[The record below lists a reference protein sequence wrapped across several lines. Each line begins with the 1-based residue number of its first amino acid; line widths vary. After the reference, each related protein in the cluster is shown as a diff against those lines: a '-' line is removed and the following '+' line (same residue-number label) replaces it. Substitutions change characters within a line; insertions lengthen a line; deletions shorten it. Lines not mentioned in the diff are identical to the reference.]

1 LGCKLIPEAMNLA
14 KEIIK
19 GNHRAIAKAISLV
32 ENDSKESPKII
43 KQIFPYTGKSTVIG
57 VTGAPGSGK
66 STLVNQLIS
75 AFRNDHKS
83 IGVIAIDPSSPF
95 SGGAVLGD
103 RIRMI
108 GHSTDPAV
116 FIRSM
121 ATRGYLGGVARATG
135 LAVFI
140 LEAAGLD
147 IILVETVGAG
157 QDEVEVVKL
166 ADLILVVL
174 TPGAGDDIQ
183 NLKAGIMEI
192 ADIFVLNKSDSP
204 ESESMDMQLKAMLM
218 LGIEEGKVPS
228 VVKTIA
234 TTGTGIKYLKKEI
247 TGYIST
253 EKLLLKDS
261 RRKKLISRTLKDLV
275 NTILFQKPL
284 ASFPNKMFEEYI
296 EKIHKR
302 ELDPYTAA
310 EKIVENMGRKV
321 HE

>member
-1 LGCKLIPEAMNLA
+1 MNLA
-14 KEIIK
+14 EEIIK
-19 GNHRAIAKAISLV
+19 GNHRAVAKAISLV
-32 ENDSKESPKII
+32 ENNNKESSEII
-43 KQIFPYTGKSTVIG
+43 KQIFPYTGKSIVIG

-83 IGVIAIDPSSPF
+83 IGVIAVDPSSPF

-121 ATRGYLGGVARATG
+121 ATRDYLGGVARTTG

-140 LEAAGLD
+140 LEAAGSD

-166 ADLILVVL
+166 ADLVLVVL

-183 NLKAGIMEI
+183 YFKAGIMEI
-192 ADIFVLNKSDSP
+192 ADVFVLNKADSP
-204 ESESMDMQLKAMLM
+204 ECDSMEQQLKAMLV
-218 LGIEEGKVPS
+218 LGIDEGKVPP
-228 VVKTIA
+228 VCKTIA
-234 TTGTGIKYLKKEI
+234 TTGTGVKHLKKEI
-247 TGYIST
+247 SDYISP
-253 EKLLLKDS
+253 EKNLLRES
-261 RRKKLISRTLKDLV
+261 RRKKLISRTLKDMV

-284 ASFPNKMFEEYI
+284 ASFPKKRFEEYI
-296 EKIHKR
+296 EKIYKR

-310 EKIVENMGRKV
+310 EKIVENMGRKG
-321 HE
+321 HEQQN

>member
-1 LGCKLIPEAMNLA
+1 MYLTE
-14 KEIIK
+14 EIIK
-19 GNHRAIAKAISLV
+19 GNHRAVAKAISLV
-32 ENDSKESPKII
+32 ENNSKESPKII

-83 IGVIAIDPSSPF
+83 IGVIAVDPSSPF

-108 GHSTDPAV
+108 RHSTDPAV

-183 NLKAGIMEI
+183 NYKAGIMEI

-204 ESESMDMQLKAMLM
+204 ESESMEQQLKAMLK
-218 LGIEEGKVPS
+218 LGIDEGKVPP
-228 VVKTIA
+228 VYKTIA

-247 TGYIST
+247 TDCIST
-253 EKLLLKDS
+253 EKLLLKES
-261 RRKKLISRTLKDLV
+261 RKKKLISRMLKDMV

-284 ASFPNKMFEEYI
+284 ASFPKKRFEEYI
-296 EKIHKR
+296 EKIYKR

-310 EKIVENMGRKV
+310 EKIVESMGRKA

>member
-1 LGCKLIPEAMNLA
+1 MGSKLIPETMNLA
-14 KEIIK
+14 EEIIK
-19 GNHRAIAKAISLV
+19 GNHRAVAKAISLV
-32 ENDSKESPKII
+32 ENESKESPEII
-43 KQIFPYTGKSTVIG
+43 KEIFPYTGKSTVVG
-57 VTGAPGSGK
+57 VTGTPGSGK

-75 AFRNDHKS
+75 AFRNDHKTV
-83 IGVIAIDPSSPF
+83 GVIAVDPSSPF

-108 GHSTDPAV
+108 GHSIDPAV

-121 ATRGYLGGVARATG
+121 ATRGHLGGVARTTG
-135 LAVFI
+135 LAVLI

-166 ADLILVVL
+166 TDLVLVVL
-174 TPGAGDDIQ
+174 TPAAGDDIQ
-183 NLKAGIMEI
+183 NFKAGIMEI
-192 ADIFVLNKSDSP
+192 ADIFVLNKADSP
-204 ESESMDMQLKAMLM
+204 ESENTEQQLKAMLM
-218 LGIEEGKVPS
+218 LGMDGGKVTP
-228 VVKTIA
+228 VYKTIA

-247 TGYIST
+247 TGCIST
-253 EKLLLKDS
+253 EKLLLKES
-261 RRKKLISRTLKDLV
+261 RKKKLISRMLKDMV

-284 ASFPNKMFEEYI
+284 ATFPKKRFEEYI
-296 EKIHKR
+296 EKIYKR

-310 EKIVENMGRKV
+310 EKIAENIGRKA